1 MSDAVRAEKLKI
13 ELATEHLV
21 KTSSFPLMLLHIFLK
36 RSFLK
41 TYSPSFLAVGH

>member
-1 MSDAVRAEKLKI
+1 MSVAARAEKLKV

-21 KTSSFPLMLLHIFLK
+21 KTSSFPLMLIHIFLK
-36 RSFLK
+36 CFLK